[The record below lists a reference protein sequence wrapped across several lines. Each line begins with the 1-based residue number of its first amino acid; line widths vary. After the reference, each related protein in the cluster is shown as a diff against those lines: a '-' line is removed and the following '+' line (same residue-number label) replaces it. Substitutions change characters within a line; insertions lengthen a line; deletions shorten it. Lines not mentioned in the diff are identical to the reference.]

1 MQELYIFFFTAISF
15 LFERKYKNDD
25 HNTDEAEIIW
35 PIIDEDGY
43 YQSYKDKNG
52 NFVNFWHK
60 NMPSFVQILDGWD
73 LKGLIGTF
81 GSSDDFEQE
90 LEENLPVQ
98 KPYWFNDC
106 CNPDNEEIVVGK
118 TGIRA
123 TWIGHSTVL
132 AEIDGFVVLTDPI
145 FR

>member
-1 MQELYIFFFTAISF
+1 MYFFTAISF
-15 LFERKYKNDD
+15 FAKNS
-25 HNTDEAEIIW
+25 NKNQENSTEEAEIW

-43 YQSYKDKNG
+43 YQSYKAENG
-52 NFVNFWHK
+52 KFVNFWHK

-81 GSSDDFEQE
+81 GSSDDFEKE

-98 KPYWFNDC
+98 KPYWVTNC
-106 CNPDNEEIVVGK
+106 PEETIVAKERG
-118 TGIRA
+118 GIRA

-132 AEIDGFVVLTDPI
+132 AEIDGLVVLTDPI
-145 FR
+145 FRCV